1 MNSIELYKKSI
12 IDFTKKNELNE
23 INYLIGIIFLSK
35 MNKYCKENN
44 IIYHGYYIT
53 DNFINL
59 YSIINNYIIKKK
71 HINPIIFIEFYN
83 KLTENIKYMD
93 ERINN
98 NIIKDK
104 IKNNLFKF
112 IQIINPFFKKMINF
126 SNNDNLNFK
135 EIIDE
140 ILIPFFYILLITSKF
155 MGSGIIEKNP
165 NLLKISEYYSNIFY
179 THMTLNNNLNIHKQE
194 IFNNYTDNK
203 IKLHEAYININF
215 NSNTITD
222 ILLYIDNIIIKE
234 FSK

>member
-59 YSIINNYIIKKK
+59 YSIINDYIINKKY
-71 HINPIIFIEFYN
+71 INPIIFIEFYN

-98 NIIKDK
+98 NIVKDN

-112 IQIINPFFKKMINF
+112 IQIINPFFQKIINF
-126 SNNDNLNFK
+126 SNKDNLNFK
-135 EIIDE
+135 EIISYN
-140 ILIPFFYILLITSKF
+140 ILSILLL
-155 MGSGIIEKNP
+155 MLQLN
-165 NLLKISEYYSNIFY
+165 YYY
-179 THMTLNNNLNIHKQE
+179 TL
-194 IFNNYTDNK
+194 
-203 IKLHEAYININF
+203 IK
-215 NSNTITD
+215 
-222 ILLYIDNIIIKE
+222 
-234 FSK
+234 

>member
-1 MNSIELYKKSI
+1 
-12 IDFTKKNELNE
+12 
-23 INYLIGIIFLSK
+23 
-35 MNKYCKENN
+35 
-44 IIYHGYYIT
+44 
-53 DNFINL
+53 
-59 YSIINNYIIKKK
+59 
-71 HINPIIFIEFYN
+71 
-83 KLTENIKYMD
+83 
-93 ERINN
+93 
-98 NIIKDK
+98 
-104 IKNNLFKF
+104 
-112 IQIINPFFKKMINF
+112 MINF